1 MTIDAYLKSRCSHQ
15 LHREAWRAAFDA
27 LERGEAC
34 ESTKLSLRIPAFGG
48 FFGFAAPSHA
58 IRDPPLSVVII
69 ADALVIVGDAKLET
83 TAGADL
89 HGGSARAVARRFGEL
104 VKAAHRTG
112 V

>member
-1 MTIDAYLKSRCSHQ
+1 MTLHAYLKSRCSHQ

-48 FFGFAAPSHA
+48 FFAFAAPSHA

-69 ADALVIVGDAKLET
+69 ADALRGFSFFGGVSGVKNAVLRVSPVG
-83 TAGADL
+83 
-89 HGGSARAVARRFGEL
+89 RAVAANSWNSQ
-104 VKAAHRTG
+104 V
-112 V
+112 